1 MDGCDVGCVGARPRT
16 EALRLCM
23 LLGVPD
29 FTRSHEGVDRIGA
42 DCRID
47 PTVSVMRFGARA
59 DVLCLGDGVSIYAQ
73 TRLVLGDVVADPCV
87 GIRVGARTIV
97 NVGAYLSG
105 EGGLHIGQDVLIGP
119 HAKLLSAGHAIDEGD
134 VIIARNR
141 ITRAKIVVEDGAW
154 IGAGAIV
161 LEGVTIG
168 RGAVVAA
175 GALVRQDVP
184 AGMVAAG
191 MPARLIRQRRGAAW
205 PALETPRPLL
215 QRVLGGL
222 KGFLYQGRGAK

>member
-1 MDGCDVGCVGARPRT
+1 
-16 EALRLCM
+16 M

-29 FTRSHEGVDRIGA
+29 FTPSHEGVDSMGS

-47 PTVSVMRFGARA
+47 PSVSVMRFGERA
-59 DVLCLGDGVSIYAQ
+59 GVLCLADGVSIYGQ

-87 GIRVGARTIV
+87 GIQIGARTIV

-105 EGGLHIGQDVLIGP
+105 EGGLEIGEDVLIGP

-141 ITRAKIVVEDGAW
+141 ITRARIVVEDGAW

-191 MPARLIRQRRGAAW
+191 MPARLIRSRHGAAW
-205 PALETPRPLL
+205 AATSETPAPWH
-215 QRVLGGL
+215 QRFRSGL
-222 KGFLYQGRGAK
+222 KNFFCKGRLSQ

>member
-1 MDGCDVGCVGARPRT
+1 M
-16 EALRLCM
+16 
-23 LLGVPD
+23 LGVPD
-29 FTRSHEGVDRIGA
+29 FTPAHTGVDVLGA

-47 PTVSVMRFGARA
+47 PSVSVMRFGQRA
-59 DVLCLGDGVSIYAQ
+59 DVLCLADSVSLYAH
-73 TRLVLGDVVADPCV
+73 TRLVLGDVLADPCV
-87 GIRVGARTIV
+87 GIRIGARTIV

-105 EGGLHIGQDVLIGP
+105 EGGLEIGADVLIGP

-141 ITRAKIVVEDGAW
+141 ITRAKITVEDGAW

-175 GALVRQDVP
+175 GALVRRDVP

-191 MPARLIRQRRGAAW
+191 MPARLIRARRGEAW
-205 PALETPRPLL
+205 QQLETPPSGWR
-215 QRVLGGL
+215 RVWSALVSVW
-222 KGFLYQGRGAK
+222 R

>member
-1 MDGCDVGCVGARPRT
+1 VLGTGCR
-16 EALRLCM
+16 
-23 LLGVPD
+23 
-29 FTRSHEGVDRIGA
+29 VDA
-42 DCRID
+42 S
-47 PTVSVMRFGARA
+47 VSVMRYGERS
-59 DVLCLGDGVSIYAQ
+59 DVLCLADEVSLYAN

-87 GIRVGARTIV
+87 GIRIGARTIV

-105 EGGLHIGQDVLIGP
+105 EGGLEIGADVLIGP

-134 VIIARNR
+134 WIIARNR
-141 ITRAKIVVEDGAW
+141 ITRARIVVEDGAW

-161 LEGVTIG
+161 LEGVRIG

-191 MPARLIRQRRGAAW
+191 MPARVLRARRLEGLVDPAGTAPAASRRGWRRWLA
-205 PALETPRPLL
+205 
-215 QRVLGGL
+215 
-222 KGFLYQGRGAK
+222 RG

>member
-1 MDGCDVGCVGARPRT
+1 M
-16 EALRLCM
+16 
-23 LLGVPD
+23 
-29 FTRSHEGVDRIGA
+29 RI
-42 DCRID
+42 
-47 PTVSVMRFGARA
+47 
-59 DVLCLGDGVSIYAQ
+59 
-73 TRLVLGDVVADPCV
+73 
-87 GIRVGARTIV
+87 GARTIV

-105 EGGLHIGQDVLIGP
+105 EGGLDIGEDVLIGA
-119 HAKLLSAGHAIDEGD
+119 HAKILSAGHAIDEGAD

-175 GALVRQDVP
+175 GSVVRQDVP

-191 MPARLIRQRRGAAW
+191 VPARLIRARRGGGWASASQ
-205 PALETPRPLL
+205 PPVADLR
-215 QRVLGGL
+215 QRWMSRL
-222 KGFLYQGRGAK
+222 KGFIGMGRVSQ

>member
-1 MDGCDVGCVGARPRT
+1 MT
-16 EALRLCM
+16 QST
-23 LLGVPD
+23 LLGVPG
-29 FTRSHEGVDRIGA
+29 FTASHPGIDEMGT
-42 DCRID
+42 DCRVD
-47 PTVSVMRFGARA
+47 PTVSVMRFSQREG
-59 DVLCLGDGVSIYAQ
+59 VLRLGDQVSLYAN

-87 GIRVGARTIV
+87 GIRIGARTIV

-105 EGGLHIGQDVLIGP
+105 EGGLDIGEDVLIGP
-119 HAKLLSAGHAIDEGD
+119 HAKLLSAGHAIDGED

-141 ITRAKIVVEDGAW
+141 ITRARIVVEEGAW

-175 GALVRQDVP
+175 GSVVRQDVP

-191 MPARLIRQRRGAAW
+191 TPARLIRSRRGEPWEAAASAPPVSW
-205 PALETPRPLL
+205 L
-215 QRVLGGL
+215 QRVLSGL
-222 KGFLYQGRGAK
+222 KRLLFSGRSSQ

>member
-1 MDGCDVGCVGARPRT
+1 
-16 EALRLCM
+16 M

-29 FTRSHEGVDRIGA
+29 FTASHAGVDRLGA
-42 DCRID
+42 QCRID
-47 PTVSVMRFGARA
+47 PSVSVMRFGQRA
-59 DVLCLGDGVSIYAQ
+59 DVLCLADDVSIYAH
-73 TRLVLGDVVADPCV
+73 TRIVLGDVTANECV
-87 GIRVGARTIV
+87 GLQIGARTIV
-97 NVGAYLSG
+97 NVGCYLSG
-105 EGGLHIGQDVLIGP
+105 EGGLQIGEDVLIGP

-134 VIIARNR
+134 AIIARNR

-191 MPARLIRQRRGAAW
+191 MPARLIRSRRGEAW
-205 PALETPRPLL
+205 GRASSPPVAWHR
-215 QRVLGGL
+215 RVGAGL
-222 KGFLYQGRGAK
+222 RQLFSRGRASK

>member
-1 MDGCDVGCVGARPRT
+1 MVCTLAKVPGADVSAAQPS
-16 EALRLCM
+16 AQA

-29 FTRSHEGVDRIGA
+29 PIGAFPGVDRLGA

-47 PTVSVMRFGARA
+47 PSVSVMRFGERS
-59 DVLCLGDGVSIYAQ
+59 DVVQLGDAVSLYAQ
-73 TRLVLGDVVADPCV
+73 TRLVLGDVTADPCV
-87 GIRVGARTIV
+87 GIRIGARTIV

-105 EGGLHIGQDVLIGP
+105 EGGLEIGEDVLIGP

-134 VIIARNR
+134 VVIARNR
-141 ITRAKIVVEDGAW
+141 ITRARIVLEDGAW

-161 LEGVTIG
+161 LEGVRIG

-191 MPARLIRQRRGAAW
+191 MPATLLRARRLDAFGGAAAS
-205 PALETPRPLL
+205 PASPVSGWRSAW
-215 QRVLGGL
+215 RRWLG
-222 KGFLYQGRGAK
+222 RR

>member
-1 MDGCDVGCVGARPRT
+1 
-16 EALRLCM
+16 M

-29 FTRSHEGVDRIGA
+29 ITRSHAGVDVIGA

-47 PTVSVMRFGARA
+47 PTVSVMRFGERGG
-59 DVLCLGDGVSIYAQ
+59 VLQLADGVSIYAH

-87 GIRVGARTIV
+87 GIHIGARTIV

-105 EGGLHIGQDVLIGP
+105 EGGLTIGEDVLIGP

-134 VIIARNR
+134 AVIARNR
-141 ITRAKIVVEDGAW
+141 ITRARISIGDGAW

-161 LEGVTIG
+161 LEGVNIG

-175 GALVRQDVP
+175 GAVVRQDVP

-191 MPARLIRQRRGAAW
+191 MPARLIRSRRGQAW
-205 PALETPRPLL
+205 PATGASSRGLGWARSVFNVIWR
-215 QRVLGGL
+215 RV
-222 KGFLYQGRGAK
+222 

>member
-1 MDGCDVGCVGARPRT
+1 
-16 EALRLCM
+16 M

-29 FTRSHEGVDRIGA
+29 FTLAHAGVDVLGA

-47 PTVSVMRFGARA
+47 PSVSVMRFGQRA
-59 DVLCLGDGVSIYAQ
+59 EVLCLADGVSLYAQ

-87 GIRVGARTIV
+87 GIRIGARTIV
-97 NVGAYLSG
+97 NVGVYLSG
-105 EGGLHIGQDVLIGP
+105 EGGLEIGEDVLIGP

-141 ITRAKIVVEDGAW
+141 ITRAKITVCDGAW

-191 MPARLIRQRRGAAW
+191 MPARLIRSRRGDAW
-205 PALETPRPLL
+205 PAPELPSQGF
-215 QRVLGGL
+215 QRVWSKI
-222 KGFLYQGRGAK
+222 KGAWR

>member
-1 MDGCDVGCVGARPRT
+1 
-16 EALRLCM
+16 M

-29 FTRSHEGVDRIGA
+29 FTQSHAGVDVLGA

-47 PTVSVMRFGARA
+47 PTVSVMRFGQRA
-59 DVLCLGDGVSIYAQ
+59 GVLCLADGVSLYAH

-87 GIRVGARTIV
+87 GIRIGARTIV
-97 NVGAYLSG
+97 NVGGYLSG
-105 EGGLHIGQDVLIGP
+105 EGGLEIGEDVLIGP

-134 VIIARNR
+134 AIIARNR
-141 ITRAKIVVEDGAW
+141 ITRAKITIEDGAW

-168 RGAVVAA
+168 CGAVVAA

-191 MPARLIRQRRGAAW
+191 MPARLVRARRGEAW
-205 PALETPRPLL
+205 PQHHQPEQAATGLR
-215 QRVLGGL
+215 RVWSTV
-222 KGFLYQGRGAK
+222 KGIWR

>member
-1 MDGCDVGCVGARPRT
+1 
-16 EALRLCM
+16 M

-29 FTRSHEGVDRIGA
+29 FTLSHEGVDSLGA
-42 DCRID
+42 DCRVD
-47 PTVSVMRFGARA
+47 PSVSVMRYGQRA
-59 DVLCLGDGVSIYAQ
+59 EVLCLADNVSLYAN

-87 GIRVGARTIV
+87 GIRIGARTIV

-105 EGGLHIGQDVLIGP
+105 EGGLDIGEDVLIGP

-141 ITRAKIVVEDGAW
+141 ITRARITVEDGAW

-191 MPARLIRQRRGAAW
+191 MPARLLRSRRGEAW
-205 PALETPRPLL
+205 PEPVAPAPWWRRGWLKVK
-215 QRVLGGL
+215 RVW
-222 KGFLYQGRGAK
+222 R

>member
-1 MDGCDVGCVGARPRT
+1 
-16 EALRLCM
+16 M

-29 FTRSHEGVDRIGA
+29 FVASHAGIDRIGA

-47 PTVSVMRFGARA
+47 PSVSVMRFGPRS
-59 DVLCLGDGVSIYAQ
+59 DVLLLADGVSLYAQ
-73 TRLVLGDVVADPCV
+73 TRLVLGDVEADPCV
-87 GIRVGARTIV
+87 GIQIGARTIV
-97 NVGAYLSG
+97 NVGCYLSG
-105 EGGLHIGQDVLIGP
+105 EGGLEIGEDVLIGP

-134 VIIARNR
+134 AVIARNR
-141 ITRAKIVVEDGAW
+141 ITRARIRVEEGAW

-191 MPARLIRQRRGAAW
+191 MPARLIRSRRGDAW
-205 PALETPRPLL
+205 SASAPVAPVPTPWFR
-215 QRVLGGL
+215 RVCARAGSFLF
-222 KGFLYQGRGAK
+222 KGREAKE

>member
-1 MDGCDVGCVGARPRT
+1 
-16 EALRLCM
+16 M
-23 LLGVPD
+23 LLGVPE
-29 FTRSHEGVDRIGA
+29 FTQAHPGIDRMGAECRVD
-42 DCRID
+42 
-47 PTVSVMRFGARA
+47 PSVSVMRFGPRS
-59 DVLCLGDGVSIYAQ
+59 DVLCLSEAVSIYAH
-73 TRLVLGDVVADPCV
+73 TRLVLGDVVADDCV
-87 GIRVGARTIV
+87 GIRIGARTIV

-105 EGGLHIGQDVLIGP
+105 EGGLDIGEDVLIGP

-134 VIIARNR
+134 VVIARNR
-141 ITRAKIVVEDGAW
+141 ITRARIVVEDGAW

-191 MPARLIRQRRGAAW
+191 MPARLVRSRRGDAW
-205 PALETPRPLL
+205 PVVQAPGSWL
-215 QRVLGGL
+215 QRAGAGLQNFFSQERGL
-222 KGFLYQGRGAK
+222 K

>member
-1 MDGCDVGCVGARPRT
+1 
-16 EALRLCM
+16 M
-23 LLGVPD
+23 LLGIPD
-29 FTRSHEGVDRIGA
+29 FTRTHEGVDRIGA

-47 PTVSVMRFGARA
+47 PSVSVMRFGFRA
-59 DVLCLGDGVSIYAQ
+59 DVLCLDDGVSIYAH
-73 TRLVLGDVVADPCV
+73 TRLVLGDVVADPSV

-105 EGGLHIGQDVLIGP
+105 EGGLQIGQDVLIGP

-141 ITRAKIVVEDGAW
+141 ITRARIVVEDGAW
-154 IGAGAIV
+154 IGAGAII

-184 AGMVAAG
+184 SGMVAAG
-191 MPARLIRQRRGAAW
+191 MPARLVRSRRGDAW
-205 PALETPRPLL
+205 PTPVVPPRPWFL
-215 QRVLGGL
+215 RASAGL
-222 KGFLYQGRGAK
+222 KSFLRQG